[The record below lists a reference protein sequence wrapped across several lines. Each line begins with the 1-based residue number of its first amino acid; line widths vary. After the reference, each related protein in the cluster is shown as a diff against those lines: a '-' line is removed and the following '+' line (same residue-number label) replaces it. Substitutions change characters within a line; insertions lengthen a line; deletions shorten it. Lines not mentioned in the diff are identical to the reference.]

1 MVSETA
7 INIDPNKII
16 HSYSSTAVSWDQA
29 FEEEEGGR
37 WKKEEEDKWEIQNG
51 PSAERSGPK

>member
-1 MVSETA
+1 MITHMVSETA
-7 INIDPNKII
+7 INTDPNKII

-37 WKKEEEDKWEIQNG
+37 
-51 PSAERSGPK
+51 